1 MFQATDREEGTRTMW
16 NRGSE
21 SKGKAAGPGQP
32 GAAGAGGAPTPAG
45 AGGFLPGRLI
55 VGRGR
60 LAGFIDR
67 ISDGVVIGWVLDNQD
82 LERPVEV
89 AVWCGDQ
96 IVAAGIANLPRVD
109 LVKTFGITGRNG
121 FELPLHSVPLEGRHG
136 LVLRERDTNAPIDA
150 PEFRFQHDDHALSAE
165 LKGVDHTNAIVVIDN
180 AGPAAAARISL
191 FDGDEL
197 IHVIEQGFGNGETQL
212 SFALPAELF
221 DGRAHLLG
229 VGIGKRGIVGLHAAL
244 LRPIL
249 TPWEHLK
256 ESHEL
261 SSMAGLQAGDA
272 ARYFS
277 LRTQLAAPD
286 RTVQIE
292 SLVRAHE
299 VVCATDFARSEFPP
313 LDLPQWE
320 DPQVSVII
328 PVFNHFPETYHC
340 VASLILAYNRTSFEV
355 VIADDCSTDETAQ
368 GEEIL
373 RGARF
378 VRTPQNGGFN
388 KNCNHAARQARGEF
402 LVFLNN
408 DTEVTSGWLDELVL
422 AFDRFER
429 VGMTGSKL
437 LNADGTLQEAGGIV
451 WGSGVPWNVG
461 RNQNPRAP
469 EWNYARQ
476 PDYLSGAALC
486 LRKELWEE
494 IGGFSREFE
503 PAYYE
508 DTDLA
513 FKVRQAGYTTW
524 YVPTSEVVH
533 FEGRSHGRDVK
544 VGIKRFQEVN
554 AAKFRRKWVQA
565 FAQNGETG
573 VKLQIHKD
581 RNVVGRALVIDYTTP
596 SPKRDAGG
604 YAAVQEI
611 LLLQS
616 LGLKVT
622 FVPENMAHLGQA
634 SDALRRQGIEMVHA
648 PFHPSLEGF
657 LAARGSEFDLVYLTR
672 YDVAQR
678 HLPAIRKYTRA
689 RVALNLADLHFLRA
703 LRSVARGA
711 TSMQEAVQIRDHELE
726 VLRKVDAVLSYNE
739 MEKAVILSHNLSDE
753 HVFHCPWVAEAKPTP
768 AGFAERS
775 GLLFVGSSHHPP
787 NLKAIEWFLEEIQ
800 PAIDLPEAEK
810 RLLVVGSGTDKWIDK
825 FDPAQ
830 VEVLGFVDDLA
841 TVFDRARVFVAPL
854 QFGAGIK
861 GKVLEA
867 MSHGLPIVGTAVA
880 VEATGLVDGV
890 SASVADR
897 PADFASA
904 VEQLSGDAEL
914 WQRYREAELATV
926 ERGFSQERGRQD
938 FSCMLDYLGIVHRT

>member
-1 MFQATDREEGTRTMW
+1 MW
-16 NRGSE
+16 NRVFE
-21 SKGKAAGPGQP
+21 SKDKSQSPP
-32 GAAGAGGAPTPAG
+32 GAAAAPPA
-45 AGGFLPGRLI
+45 ASPSASAEPGKAPAPGKQI

-60 LAGFIDR
+60 LAGFFDR
-67 ISDGVVIGWVLDNQD
+67 ITDGVIVGWALDNRD
-82 LERPVEV
+82 PERPVEV
-89 AVWCGDQ
+89 AIWCGDR
-96 IVAAGIANLPRVD
+96 IVATGVANLPRID
-109 LVKTFGITGRNG
+109 LVKTFGISGRNG
-121 FELPLHSVPLEGRHG
+121 FELPLHAIPLEGGHG
-136 LVLRERDTNAPIDA
+136 LVMRERDTNEPIDA
-150 PEFRFQHDDHALSAE
+150 PEFRFQHDDEALGAE
-165 LKGVDHTNAIVVIDN
+165 LKRVEHTQALVVIEN
-180 AGPAAAARISL
+180 PGPAVAARVSI
-191 FDGDEL
+191 FDGDAL
-197 IHVIEQGFGNGETQL
+197 IHTVEQGFGNGETEL
-212 SFALPAELF
+212 RFALPTQLF

-229 VGIGKRGIVGLHAAL
+229 VAIGKRGIVAMHAAI
-244 LRPIL
+244 LRPIF

-256 ESHEL
+256 QSHEL
-261 SSMAGLQAGDA
+261 ASMAGLQASEA

-277 LRTQLAAPD
+277 LRMQLAAEDGAVP
-286 RTVQIE
+286 VE

-299 VVCATDFARSEFPP
+299 VVCETDFSRSDFPP
-313 LDLPQWE
+313 LDLPQW
-320 DPQVSVII
+320 DRPRVSVVI

-340 VASLILAYNRTSFEV
+340 VASLILAYNRCSFEV
-355 VIADDCSTDETAQ
+355 IVADDCSSDETAR

-388 KNCNHAARQARGEF
+388 RNCNHAAKQARGEF
-402 LVFLNN
+402 IVFLNN
-408 DTEVTSGWLDELVL
+408 DTEVTSYWLDELI
-422 AFDRFER
+422 ASFDRFER

-451 WGSGVPWNVG
+451 WGNGVPWNVG
-461 RNQNPRAP
+461 RNQNPRSP

-476 PDYLSGAALC
+476 VDYLSGAALC
-486 LRKELWEE
+486 LRKTLWDEL
-494 IGGFSREFE
+494 GGFSREFE

-513 FKVRQAGYTTW
+513 FKVRQAGFTTW

-544 VGIKRFQEVN
+544 VGVKRFQEVN
-554 AAKFRRKWVQA
+554 AAKFKRKWVQA

-581 RNVVGRALVIDYTTP
+581 RGVVGRALVIDYTTP
-596 SPKRDAGG
+596 APKRDAGG

-622 FVPENMAHLGQA
+622 FVPENMAHLGGS
-634 SDALRRQGIEMVHA
+634 SDALRRLGIEMIHA
-648 PFHPSLEGF
+648 PFHVSLEEF
-657 LAARGSEFDLVYLTR
+657 LAKRGSEFDLVYLTR

-678 HLPAIRKYTRA
+678 HLPAIRKYTKA
-689 RVALNLADLHFLRA
+689 KVALNLADLHFLRA

-711 TSMQEAVQIRDHELE
+711 SSMQEAVQIRDHELE
-726 VLRKVDAVLSYNE
+726 VLRKVDAVLTYNE

-768 AGFAERS
+768 AGFAERR

-787 NLKAIEWFLEEIQ
+787 NRKAIEWFVEEIQ
-800 PAIDLPEAEK
+800 PAIDLPDSEK
-810 RLLVVGSGTDKWIDK
+810 KLVVVGSGTDAWIGD
-825 FDPAQ
+825 FDPGQ
-830 VEVLGFVDDLA
+830 VELLGFVDDLA
-841 TVFDRARVFVAPL
+841 QVMDRVRVFVAPL

-867 MSHGLPIVGTAVA
+867 MSHGVPIVGTAVA

-897 PADFASA
+897 AADFARA
-904 VEQLSGDAEL
+904 VEQLSSDAEL
-914 WQRYREAELATV
+914 WRRYREAELATV
-926 ERGFSQERGRQD
+926 ERGFSRERGRQD
-938 FSCMLDYLGIVHRT
+938 FSRMLDHLGIVHRP